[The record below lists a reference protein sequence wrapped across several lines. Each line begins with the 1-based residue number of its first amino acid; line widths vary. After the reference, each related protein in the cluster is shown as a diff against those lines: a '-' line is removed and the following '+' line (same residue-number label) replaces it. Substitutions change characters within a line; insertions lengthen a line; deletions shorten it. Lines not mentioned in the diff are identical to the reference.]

1 MESTRKNM
9 DIKIY
14 ALESRHSASQG
25 VTRYLMP
32 GNRHQLTSS
41 TMHARKFFSFDDAC
55 AAAQKIGGM
64 KVVELNLTGKQI
76 VQLRDSC
83 LAQSSKK
90 FWQAILDLG
99 NYEFTFTLE
108 ELVHMAA
115 AGYFGSDH
123 DADQIQD
130 VWLDHMRA
138 SGWTIGT
145 TGNYAEFDR
154 HAQLALGAAAMV
166 VK

>member
-1 MESTRKNM
+1 MN
-9 DIKIY
+9 KIY
-14 ALESRHSASQG
+14 ALKSRHSASQG
-25 VTRYLMP
+25 VTRYLMH

-41 TMHARKFFSFDDAC
+41 IMQAQKFFSFDDAC
-55 AAAQKIGGM
+55 AMAQEIGGM
-64 KVVELNLTGKQI
+64 KVVELNFTEKQI
-76 VQLRDSC
+76 VQIRDSC

-90 FWQAILDLG
+90 FWQEMLDLG

-108 ELVHMAA
+108 ELVRMAA

-138 SGWTIGT
+138 SGWSIGT

-154 HAQLALGAAAMV
+154 YAQLALGAAAMV

>member
-1 MESTRKNM
+1 
-9 DIKIY
+9 
-14 ALESRHSASQG
+14 
-25 VTRYLMP
+25 
-32 GNRHQLTSS
+32 
-41 TMHARKFFSFDDAC
+41 MHARKFFGFDDAC

-64 KVVELNLTGKQI
+64 KVVELNLTGNQI
-76 VQLRDSC
+76 VQMRDSC

-90 FWQAILDLG
+90 FWQEILDLG

-108 ELVHMAA
+108 ELVRMAA
-115 AGYFGSDH
+115 AGYFGSDY

-138 SGWTIGT
+138 SGWIIGT
-145 TGNYAEFDR
+145 TGNYADFDR

>member
-1 MESTRKNM
+1 MESARNHM
-9 DIKIY
+9 NKIY

-41 TMHARKFFSFDDAC
+41 TMQARKFFSFDDAC
-55 AAAQKIGGM
+55 AAAQEIGGM
-64 KVVELNLTGKQI
+64 KVVELNFTAEQI
-76 VQLRDSC
+76 VQMRDGC
-83 LAQSSKK
+83 LLQANKE
-90 FWQAILDLG
+90 FWQEML
-99 NYEFTFTLE
+99 NHMNPEFTFTLE
-108 ELVHMAA
+108 KLVHMAA

-123 DADQIQD
+123 DAYQMQD

-145 TGNYAEFDR
+145 TGNYADFDR
-154 HAQLALGAAAMV
+154 YAQLALGAAAMV